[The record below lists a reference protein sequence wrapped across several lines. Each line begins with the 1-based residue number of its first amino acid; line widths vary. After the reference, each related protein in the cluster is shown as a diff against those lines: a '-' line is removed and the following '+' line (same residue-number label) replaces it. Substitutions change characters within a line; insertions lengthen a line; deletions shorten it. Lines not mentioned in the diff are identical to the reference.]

1 MADRINKE
9 TVKHYLEV
17 LDKYRNTSGLVG
29 ESDKDLINQINS
41 SAYDSKEFQEL
52 MNKLRHTSPLDRE
65 KIINEYF
72 DKNNEKD
79 TNPEKEIANTFGVD
93 ISKIEHKI
101 LDSGIE
107 IFSFYNPENGKQV
120 ILENKKDGIS
130 LVEQLKQIQ
139 EENTKYQ
146 SSNNEK
152 NTTSILN
159 DQRIKENI
167 ELKLIPIEEINEYLG
182 QVKNLTV
189 EDYKKLVFIIKN
201 ADELHINYIN
211 VENLFGLSKDGKI
224 YEARTN
230 SNKELQIGEP
240 DNAIYNESKID
251 VSDEVNNNE
260 LDNAYEDNPNI
271 KEELPEELQ
280 EGLGFLELDEEVKEK
295 TIMLYENPD
304 KLEKLPEEEKET
316 YKNNIEIYQKY
327 LLYLEKKEELE
338 KNKHYTKILKKD
350 DNKGYTTMFNL
361 SMILIFVAIA
371 ILLISFIRLL
381 NI

>member
-9 TVKHYLEV
+9 TVKYYLEV
-17 LDKYRNTSGLVG
+17 LDKYRNTNGLVG
-29 ESDKDLINQINS
+29 ESDKNLINQINS

-52 MNKLRHTSPLDRE
+52 MNKLRHASPLDRE

-120 ILENKKDGIS
+120 ILENKKDGVS

-139 EENTKYQ
+139 AENTKYQ
-146 SSNNEK
+146 SNNNEK

-240 DNAIYNESKID
+240 NNAIYNESKID

-280 EGLGFLELDEEVKEK
+280 EGLSFEELDEKVKEK

>member
-120 ILENKKDGIS
+120 ILENKKDGVS

-146 SSNNEK
+146 SSDNEK

>member
-9 TVKHYLEV
+9 TVKYYLEV
-17 LDKYRNTSGLVG
+17 LDKYRNTNDLVG
-29 ESDKDLINQINS
+29 ESDKNLINQINS

-52 MNKLRHTSPLDRE
+52 MNKLRHASPLDRE

-120 ILENKKDGIS
+120 ILENKKDGVS

-139 EENTKYQ
+139 AENTKYQ
-146 SSNNEK
+146 SNNNEK

-240 DNAIYNESKID
+240 NNAIYNESKID

-280 EGLGFLELDEEVKEK
+280 EGLSFEELDEEVKEK

>member
-9 TVKHYLEV
+9 TVKYYLEV
-17 LDKYRNTSGLVG
+17 LDKYRNTNGLVG
-29 ESDKDLINQINS
+29 ESDKNLINQINS

-52 MNKLRHTSPLDRE
+52 MNKLRHANPLDRE

-120 ILENKKDGIS
+120 ILENKKDGVS

-139 EENTKYQ
+139 AENTKYQ
-146 SSNNEK
+146 SNNNEK

-230 SNKELQIGEP
+230 SNKDLQIGEP
-240 DNAIYNESKID
+240 NNAIYNESKID

-280 EGLGFLELDEEVKEK
+280 EGLSFEKLDEEVKEK

-361 SMILIFVAIA
+361 SMILIFVTIA

>member
-17 LDKYRNTSGLVG
+17 LDKYRNTNGLVG
-29 ESDKDLINQINS
+29 ESDKNLINQINS

-52 MNKLRHTSPLDRE
+52 MNKLRHASPLDRE

-120 ILENKKDGIS
+120 ILENKKDGVS

-139 EENTKYQ
+139 AENTKYQ
-146 SSNNEK
+146 SNNNEK

-240 DNAIYNESKID
+240 NNAIYNESKID

-280 EGLGFLELDEEVKEK
+280 EGLSFEELDEEVKEK

>member
-9 TVKHYLEV
+9 TVKYYLEV
-17 LDKYRNTSGLVG
+17 LDKYRNTNGLVG
-29 ESDKDLINQINS
+29 ESDKNLINQINS

-52 MNKLRHTSPLDRE
+52 MNKLRHASPLDRE

-120 ILENKKDGIS
+120 ILENKKDGVS

-139 EENTKYQ
+139 AENTKYQ
-146 SSNNEK
+146 SNNNEK

-240 DNAIYNESKID
+240 NNAIYNESKID

-280 EGLGFLELDEEVKEK
+280 EGLSFEELDEEVKEK
-295 TIMLYENPD
+295 TIMFYENPD

>member
-9 TVKHYLEV
+9 TVKYYLEV
-17 LDKYRNTSGLVG
+17 LDKYRNTNGLVG
-29 ESDKDLINQINS
+29 ESDKNLINQINS

-52 MNKLRHTSPLDRE
+52 MNKLRHASPLDRE

-120 ILENKKDGIS
+120 ILENKKDGVS

-280 EGLGFLELDEEVKEK
+280 EGLSFEELDEEVKEK

-361 SMILIFVAIA
+361 SMILILVAIA

>member
-17 LDKYRNTSGLVG
+17 LDKYRNTNGLVG
-29 ESDKDLINQINS
+29 ENDKNLINQINS

-52 MNKLRHTSPLDRE
+52 MNKLRHASPLDRE

-120 ILENKKDGIS
+120 ILENKKDGVS

-280 EGLGFLELDEEVKEK
+280 EGLSFEELDEEVKEK

-327 LLYLEKKEELE
+327 LLYLEKK
-338 KNKHYTKILKKD
+338 
-350 DNKGYTTMFNL
+350 
-361 SMILIFVAIA
+361 
-371 ILLISFIRLL
+371 
-381 NI
+381 

>member
-9 TVKHYLEV
+9 TVKYYLEV
-17 LDKYRNTSGLVG
+17 LDKYRNTNGLVG
-29 ESDKDLINQINS
+29 ESDKNLINQINS

-52 MNKLRHTSPLDRE
+52 MNKLRHASPLDRE

-120 ILENKKDGIS
+120 ILENKKDGVS

-139 EENTKYQ
+139 AENTKYQ
-146 SSNNEK
+146 SNNNEK

-280 EGLGFLELDEEVKEK
+280 EGLSFEELDEEVKEK

>member
-9 TVKHYLEV
+9 TVKYYLEV
-17 LDKYRNTSGLVG
+17 LDKYRNTNGLVG
-29 ESDKDLINQINS
+29 ESDKNLINQINS

-120 ILENKKDGIS
+120 ILENKKDGVS

-139 EENTKYQ
+139 AENTKYQ
-146 SSNNEK
+146 SNNNEK

-240 DNAIYNESKID
+240 NNAIYNESKID

-280 EGLGFLELDEEVKEK
+280 EGLSFEKLDEEVKEK

>member
-9 TVKHYLEV
+9 TVKYYLEV
-17 LDKYRNTSGLVG
+17 LDKYRNTNGLVG
-29 ESDKDLINQINS
+29 ESDKNLINQINS

-52 MNKLRHTSPLDRE
+52 MNKLRHASPLDRE

-120 ILENKKDGIS
+120 ILENKKDGVS

-146 SSNNEK
+146 SNNNEK

-280 EGLGFLELDEEVKEK
+280 EGLSFEELDEEVKEK

>member
-17 LDKYRNTSGLVG
+17 LDKYRNTNGLVG
-29 ESDKDLINQINS
+29 ENDKNLINQINS

-52 MNKLRHTSPLDRE
+52 MNKLRHASPLDRE

-120 ILENKKDGIS
+120 ILENKKDGVS

-280 EGLGFLELDEEVKEK
+280 EGLSFEELDEEVKEK

-361 SMILIFVAIA
+361 SMILILVAIA

>member
-17 LDKYRNTSGLVG
+17 LDKYRNTNGLVG
-29 ESDKDLINQINS
+29 ENDKNLINQINS

-52 MNKLRHTSPLDRE
+52 MNKLRHASPLDRE

-120 ILENKKDGIS
+120 ILENKKDGVS

-139 EENTKYQ
+139 AENTKYQ
-146 SSNNEK
+146 SNNNEK

-240 DNAIYNESKID
+240 NNAIYNESKID

-280 EGLGFLELDEEVKEK
+280 EGLSFEELDEEVKEK

>member
-9 TVKHYLEV
+9 TVKYYLEV
-17 LDKYRNTSGLVG
+17 LDKYRNTNGLVG
-29 ESDKDLINQINS
+29 ESDKNLINQINS

-52 MNKLRHTSPLDRE
+52 MNKLRHASPLDRE

-120 ILENKKDGIS
+120 ILENKKDGVS

-139 EENTKYQ
+139 AENTKYQ
-146 SSNNEK
+146 SNNNEK

-240 DNAIYNESKID
+240 NNAIYNESKID

-280 EGLGFLELDEEVKEK
+280 EGLSFEKLDEEVKEK

>member
-9 TVKHYLEV
+9 TVKYYLEV
-17 LDKYRNTSGLVG
+17 LDKYRNTNGLVG
-29 ESDKDLINQINS
+29 ENDKNLINQINS

-52 MNKLRHTSPLDRE
+52 MNKLRHASPLDRE

-120 ILENKKDGIS
+120 ILENKKDGVS

-139 EENTKYQ
+139 AENTKYQ
-146 SSNNEK
+146 SNNNEK

-280 EGLGFLELDEEVKEK
+280 EGLSFEKLDEEVKEK

>member
-9 TVKHYLEV
+9 TVKYYLEV
-17 LDKYRNTSGLVG
+17 LDKYRNTNGLVG
-29 ESDKDLINQINS
+29 ESDKNLINQINS

-52 MNKLRHTSPLDRE
+52 MNKLRHASPLDRE

-120 ILENKKDGIS
+120 ILENKKDGVS

-240 DNAIYNESKID
+240 NNAIYNESKID

-280 EGLGFLELDEEVKEK
+280 EGLSFEELDEEVKEK

>member
-9 TVKHYLEV
+9 TVKYYLEV
-17 LDKYRNTSGLVG
+17 LDKYRNTNGLVG
-29 ESDKDLINQINS
+29 ESDKNLINQINS

-52 MNKLRHTSPLDRE
+52 MNKLRHASPLDRE

-120 ILENKKDGIS
+120 ILKNKKDGVS

-139 EENTKYQ
+139 AENTKYQ
-146 SSNNEK
+146 SNNNEK

-240 DNAIYNESKID
+240 NNAIYNESKID

-280 EGLGFLELDEEVKEK
+280 EGLSFEELDEEVKEK

-361 SMILIFVAIA
+361 SMILIFVTIA

>member
-9 TVKHYLEV
+9 TVKYYLEV
-17 LDKYRNTSGLVG
+17 LDKYRNTNGLVG
-29 ESDKDLINQINS
+29 ESDKNLINQINS

-52 MNKLRHTSPLDRE
+52 MNKLRHAIPLDRE

-120 ILENKKDGIS
+120 ILENKKDGVS

-280 EGLGFLELDEEVKEK
+280 EGLSFEELDEEVKEK

>member
-9 TVKHYLEV
+9 TVKYYLEV
-17 LDKYRNTSGLVG
+17 LDKYRNTNGLVG
-29 ESDKDLINQINS
+29 ESDKNLINQINS

-52 MNKLRHTSPLDRE
+52 MNKLRHASPLDRE

-72 DKNNEKD
+72 DKNNKKD

-120 ILENKKDGIS
+120 ILENKKDGVS

-240 DNAIYNESKID
+240 NNAIYNESKID

-280 EGLGFLELDEEVKEK
+280 EGLSFEELDEEVKEK

>member
-9 TVKHYLEV
+9 IVKYYLEV
-17 LDKYRNTSGLVG
+17 LDKYRNTNGLVG
-29 ESDKDLINQINS
+29 ESDKNLINQINS

-52 MNKLRHTSPLDRE
+52 MNKLRHASPLDRE

-120 ILENKKDGIS
+120 ILENKKDGVS

-139 EENTKYQ
+139 AENTKYQ
-146 SSNNEK
+146 SNNNEK

-240 DNAIYNESKID
+240 NNAIYNESKID

-280 EGLGFLELDEEVKEK
+280 EGLSFEELDEEVKEK

>member
-9 TVKHYLEV
+9 TVKYYLEV
-17 LDKYRNTSGLVG
+17 LDKYRNTNGLVG
-29 ESDKDLINQINS
+29 ESDKNLINQINS

-52 MNKLRHTSPLDRE
+52 MNKLRHASPLDRE

-120 ILENKKDGIS
+120 ILENKKDGVS

-139 EENTKYQ
+139 AENTKYQ

-240 DNAIYNESKID
+240 NNAIYNESKID

-280 EGLGFLELDEEVKEK
+280 EGLSFEELDEEVKEK

>member
-9 TVKHYLEV
+9 TVKYYLEV
-17 LDKYRNTSGLVG
+17 LDKYRNTNGLVG
-29 ESDKDLINQINS
+29 ESDKNLINQINS

-52 MNKLRHTSPLDRE
+52 MNKLRHASPLDRE

-120 ILENKKDGIS
+120 ILENKKDGVS

-240 DNAIYNESKID
+240 NNAIYNESKID

-280 EGLGFLELDEEVKEK
+280 EGLSFEELDEEVKEK
-295 TIMLYENPD
+295 TIMFYENPD

>member
-29 ESDKDLINQINS
+29 ESDKNLINQINS

-120 ILENKKDGIS
+120 ILENKKDGVS

>member
-9 TVKHYLEV
+9 TVKYYLEV
-17 LDKYRNTSGLVG
+17 LDKYRNTNGLVG
-29 ESDKDLINQINS
+29 ESDKNLINQINS

-52 MNKLRHTSPLDRE
+52 MNKLRHANPLDRE

-120 ILENKKDGIS
+120 ILENKKDGVS

-139 EENTKYQ
+139 AENTKYQ
-146 SSNNEK
+146 SNNNEK

-240 DNAIYNESKID
+240 NNAIYNESKID

-280 EGLGFLELDEEVKEK
+280 EGLSFEELDEEVKEK

>member
-9 TVKHYLEV
+9 TVKYYLEV
-17 LDKYRNTSGLVG
+17 LDKYRNTNGLVG
-29 ESDKDLINQINS
+29 ESDKNLINQINS

-52 MNKLRHTSPLDRE
+52 MNKIRHASPLDRE

-120 ILENKKDGIS
+120 ILENKKDGVS

-139 EENTKYQ
+139 AENTKYQ
-146 SSNNEK
+146 SNNNEK

-240 DNAIYNESKID
+240 NNAIYNESKID

-280 EGLGFLELDEEVKEK
+280 EGLSFEELDEEVKEK

>member
-9 TVKHYLEV
+9 TVKYYLEV
-17 LDKYRNTSGLVG
+17 LDKYRNTNGLVG
-29 ESDKDLINQINS
+29 ESDKNLINQINS

-79 TNPEKEIANTFGVD
+79 TNPEKEIANTLGVD

-120 ILENKKDGIS
+120 ILENKKDGVS

-280 EGLGFLELDEEVKEK
+280 EGLSFEELDEEVKEK

>member
-9 TVKHYLEV
+9 TVKYYLEV
-17 LDKYRNTSGLVG
+17 LDKYRNTNGLVG
-29 ESDKDLINQINS
+29 ESDKNLINQINS

-52 MNKLRHTSPLDRE
+52 MNKLRHASPLDRE

-120 ILENKKDGIS
+120 ILENKKDGVS

-280 EGLGFLELDEEVKEK
+280 EGLSFEELDEEVKEK

-361 SMILIFVAIA
+361 SMILIFVTIA

>member
-9 TVKHYLEV
+9 TVKYYLEV
-17 LDKYRNTSGLVG
+17 LDKYRNTNGLVG
-29 ESDKDLINQINS
+29 ENDKNLINQINS

-52 MNKLRHTSPLDRE
+52 MNKLRHASPLDRE

-120 ILENKKDGIS
+120 ILENKKDGVS

-139 EENTKYQ
+139 AENTKYQ
-146 SSNNEK
+146 SNNNEK

-240 DNAIYNESKID
+240 NNAIYNESKID

-280 EGLGFLELDEEVKEK
+280 EGLIFEELDEEVKEK

>member
-9 TVKHYLEV
+9 TVKYYLEV
-17 LDKYRNTSGLVG
+17 LDKYRNTNGLVG
-29 ESDKDLINQINS
+29 ESDKNLINQINS

-52 MNKLRHTSPLDRE
+52 MNKLRHASPLDRE

-120 ILENKKDGIS
+120 ILENKKDGVS

-139 EENTKYQ
+139 AENTKYQ
-146 SSNNEK
+146 SNNNEK

-240 DNAIYNESKID
+240 NNAIYNESKID

-280 EGLGFLELDEEVKEK
+280 EGLNFEELDEEVKEK

>member
-9 TVKHYLEV
+9 TVKYYLEV
-17 LDKYRNTSGLVG
+17 LDKYRNTNGLVG
-29 ESDKDLINQINS
+29 ESDKNLINQINS

-52 MNKLRHTSPLDRE
+52 MNKLRHASPLDRE

-120 ILENKKDGIS
+120 ILENKKDGVS

-240 DNAIYNESKID
+240 NNAIYNESKID

-271 KEELPEELQ
+271 KEELQ
-280 EGLGFLELDEEVKEK
+280 EGLSFEELDEEVKEK

-361 SMILIFVAIA
+361 SMILIFVTIA
-371 ILLISFIRLL
+371 ILLISFVRLL

>member
-9 TVKHYLEV
+9 TVKYYLEV
-17 LDKYRNTSGLVG
+17 LDKYRNTNGLVG
-29 ESDKDLINQINS
+29 ESDKTLINQINS

-52 MNKLRHTSPLDRE
+52 MNKLRHASPLDRE

-120 ILENKKDGIS
+120 ILENKKDGVS

-139 EENTKYQ
+139 AENTKYQ
-146 SSNNEK
+146 SNNNEK

-240 DNAIYNESKID
+240 NNAIYNESKID

-280 EGLGFLELDEEVKEK
+280 EGLSFEELDEEVKEK

>member
-9 TVKHYLEV
+9 TVKYYLEV
-17 LDKYRNTSGLVG
+17 LDKYRNTNGLVG
-29 ESDKDLINQINS
+29 ENDKNLINQINS

-52 MNKLRHTSPLDRE
+52 MNKLRHASPLDRE

-120 ILENKKDGIS
+120 ILENKKDGVS

-139 EENTKYQ
+139 AENTKYQ
-146 SSNNEK
+146 SNNNEK

-240 DNAIYNESKID
+240 NNAIYNESKID

-280 EGLGFLELDEEVKEK
+280 EGLSFEELDEKVKEK

>member
-9 TVKHYLEV
+9 TVKYYLEV
-17 LDKYRNTSGLVG
+17 LDKYRNTNGLVG
-29 ESDKDLINQINS
+29 ESDKNLINQINS

-120 ILENKKDGIS
+120 ILENKKDGVS

-139 EENTKYQ
+139 AENTKYQ
-146 SSNNEK
+146 SNNNEK

-240 DNAIYNESKID
+240 NNAIYNESKID

-280 EGLGFLELDEEVKEK
+280 EGLSFEELDEEVKEK

>member
-9 TVKHYLEV
+9 TVKYYLEV
-17 LDKYRNTSGLVG
+17 LDKYRNTNGLVG
-29 ESDKDLINQINS
+29 ESDKNLINQINS

-120 ILENKKDGIS
+120 ILENKKDGVS

-139 EENTKYQ
+139 AENTKYQ
-146 SSNNEK
+146 SNNNEK

-240 DNAIYNESKID
+240 NNAIYNESKID

-280 EGLGFLELDEEVKEK
+280 EGLSFEELDEEVKEK

-361 SMILIFVAIA
+361 SMILIFVTIA

>member
-9 TVKHYLEV
+9 TVKYYLEV
-17 LDKYRNTSGLVG
+17 LDKYRNTNGLVG
-29 ESDKDLINQINS
+29 ESDKNLINQINS

-52 MNKLRHTSPLDRE
+52 MNKLRHASPLDRE

-139 EENTKYQ
+139 AENTKYQ
-146 SSNNEK
+146 SNNNEK

-240 DNAIYNESKID
+240 NNAIYNESKID

-280 EGLGFLELDEEVKEK
+280 EGLSFEELDEEVKEK

>member
-9 TVKHYLEV
+9 TVKYYLEV
-17 LDKYRNTSGLVG
+17 LDKYRNTNGLVG
-29 ESDKDLINQINS
+29 ESDKNLINQINS

-52 MNKLRHTSPLDRE
+52 MNKLRHANPLDRE

-120 ILENKKDGIS
+120 ILENKKDGVS

-139 EENTKYQ
+139 AENTKYQ
-146 SSNNEK
+146 SNNNEK

-240 DNAIYNESKID
+240 NNAIYNESKID

-280 EGLGFLELDEEVKEK
+280 EGLSFEELDEKVKEK

>member
-9 TVKHYLEV
+9 TVKYYLEV
-17 LDKYRNTSGLVG
+17 LDKYRNTNGLVG
-29 ESDKDLINQINS
+29 ENDKNLINQINS

-52 MNKLRHTSPLDRE
+52 MNKLRHASPLDRE

-120 ILENKKDGIS
+120 ILENKKDGVS

-240 DNAIYNESKID
+240 NNAIYNESKID

-280 EGLGFLELDEEVKEK
+280 EGLSFEELDEEVKEK

>member
-9 TVKHYLEV
+9 TVKYYLEV
-17 LDKYRNTSGLVG
+17 LDKYRNTNGLVG
-29 ESDKDLINQINS
+29 ESDKNLINQINS

-52 MNKLRHTSPLDRE
+52 MNKLRHASPLDRE

-120 ILENKKDGIS
+120 ILENKKDGVS

-139 EENTKYQ
+139 AENTKYQ
-146 SSNNEK
+146 SNNNEK

-240 DNAIYNESKID
+240 NNAIYNESKID

-280 EGLGFLELDEEVKEK
+280 EGLSFEELDEEVKEK

>member
-17 LDKYRNTSGLVG
+17 LDKYRNTNGLVG
-29 ESDKDLINQINS
+29 ENDKNLINQINS

-52 MNKLRHTSPLDRE
+52 MNKLRHASPLDRE

-120 ILENKKDGIS
+120 ILENKKDGVS

-240 DNAIYNESKID
+240 NNAIYNESKID

-280 EGLGFLELDEEVKEK
+280 EGLSFEELDEEVKEK